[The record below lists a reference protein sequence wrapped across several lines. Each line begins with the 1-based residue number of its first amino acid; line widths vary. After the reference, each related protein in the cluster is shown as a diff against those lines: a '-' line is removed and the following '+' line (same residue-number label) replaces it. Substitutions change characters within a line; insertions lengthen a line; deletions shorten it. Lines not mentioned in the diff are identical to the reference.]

1 MRLSKKL
8 LPDAEYAEYADARRL
23 FIFFKTIYYLRLSA
37 LCLRHL
43 RSLILSFDTFSIVT
57 LFLVDRFLKSIQRF
71 VQHGTR
77 TTHIQTHITFT
88 ARAEHTSVV

>member
-8 LPDAEYAEYADARRL
+8 LPNAEYADARRL
-23 FIFFKTIYYLRLSA
+23 FIFFKTIYY
-37 LCLRHL
+37 LRHL